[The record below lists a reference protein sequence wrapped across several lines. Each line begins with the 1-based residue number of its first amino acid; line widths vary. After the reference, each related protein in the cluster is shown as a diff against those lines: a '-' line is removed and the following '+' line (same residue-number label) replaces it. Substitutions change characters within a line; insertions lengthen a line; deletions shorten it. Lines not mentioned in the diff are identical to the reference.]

1 MKFDASTL
9 IPLVA
14 KLGGYLRSGFDQYVD
29 LKGAGIE
36 PSPELI
42 STFIELKM
50 TTWNPRVKGRELL
63 DPETRTA
70 CARFVGGV
78 AFNIASAQRKHGE
91 AA

>member
-1 MKFDASTL
+1 MKFDASSL

-14 KLGGYLRSGFDQYVD
+14 KLGGYLRSGFDQYVV
-29 LKGAGIE
+29 LKSTGVE

-42 STFIELKM
+42 SMFVETKM
-50 TTWNPRVKGRELL
+50 TAWNPKVKGHELL
-63 DPETRTA
+63 DSETRNA

-78 AFNIASAQRKHGE
+78 AFNIANAQRKHGE